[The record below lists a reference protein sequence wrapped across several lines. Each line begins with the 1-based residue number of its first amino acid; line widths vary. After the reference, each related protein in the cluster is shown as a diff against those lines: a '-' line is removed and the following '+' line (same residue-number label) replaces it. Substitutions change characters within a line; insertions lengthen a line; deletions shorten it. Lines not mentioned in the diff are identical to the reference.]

1 MFIVNFKLDAKKII
15 LTTLII
21 ASIVATIIEFSTDN
35 IKTVNSNLDS
45 NYDYTFTD
53 ENYTTLLN
61 QIHTNIDEN
70 IGKTVKITGFVFKM
84 PDFKENYFV
93 CGRNVISNGEDSV
106 AGILCSYNDSSKLV
120 DNEWLEVTGVIIKG
134 DYNGDMPIIKVGNVQ
149 KIIAP
154 SNTFVENI
162 TNVNSNK

>member
-1 MFIVNFKLDAKKII
+1 MFVINFKLNAKKII
-15 LTTLII
+15 FTTLIV

-61 QIHTNIDEN
+61 QLHSNIDQN
-70 IGKTVKITGFVFKM
+70 VGKTVKITGFVFKM
-84 PDFKENYFV
+84 PDFKDGYFV
-93 CGRNVISNGEDSV
+93 CGRNVISNGEDCV
-106 AGILCSYNDSSKLV
+106 AGILCQYDDSTKLV
-120 DNEWLEVTGVIIKG
+120 DNEWLEITGVIIKG
-134 DYNGDMPIIKVGNVQ
+134 DYNGDMPIIKVGGVQ

-154 SNTFVENI
+154 SNTFVEN
-162 TNVNSNK
+162 TTQDTKNT